1 MKKIER
7 IEEGV
12 KELADEKYREFQLKL
27 CPGVDNILGVRVPV
41 LRNYAKDL
49 LKKYSIDEI
58 LYSLNDKYYENIML
72 QGMVIGLNKNK
83 DIDEV
88 LEYVKKFIPKIN
100 NWAICDTFCAGL
112 KITIKNKE
120 KVWNFLKEYLKS
132 NKEFE
137 LRFAVVMILDFYVE
151 EKYIDDIL
159 KIIDNIKSEAYYT
172 QMAVAWLLSVCIVK
186 FYDKTLEYLKNSK
199 IDKFTFNKAIQKSIE
214 SYRITDEQK
223 QTLKKN
229 LLLLPVLILP

>member
-1 MKKIER
+1 MKKIEK

-100 NWAICDTFCAGL
+100 NWAVCDTFCAGL

-223 QTLKKN
+223 QILKNMKK
-229 LLLLPVLILP
+229 L

>member
-58 LYSLNDKYYENIML
+58 LYSLNDRYYENIML

-100 NWAICDTFCAGL
+100 NWAVCDTFCAGL

-223 QTLKKN
+223 QTLKNMKK
-229 LLLLPVLILP
+229 L

>member
-223 QTLKKN
+223 QTLKNMKK
-229 LLLLPVLILP
+229 L

>member
-100 NWAICDTFCAGL
+100 NWAVCDTFCAGL

-223 QTLKKN
+223 QTLKNMKK
-229 LLLLPVLILP
+229 L

>member
-1 MKKIER
+1 MKKIEK

-100 NWAICDTFCAGL
+100 NWAVCDTFCAGL

-223 QTLKKN
+223 QTLKNMKK
-229 LLLLPVLILP
+229 L

>member
-1 MKKIER
+1 MKKIEK

-58 LYSLNDKYYENIML
+58 LYSLNDRYYENIML

-100 NWAICDTFCAGL
+100 NWAVCDTFCAGL

-223 QTLKKN
+223 QTLKNMKK
-229 LLLLPVLILP
+229 L

>member
-172 QMAVAWLLSVCIVK
+172 QMAVA
-186 FYDKTLEYLKNSK
+186 
-199 IDKFTFNKAIQKSIE
+199 
-214 SYRITDEQK
+214 
-223 QTLKKN
+223 
-229 LLLLPVLILP
+229 

>member
-58 LYSLNDKYYENIML
+58 LYSLNDRYYENIML

-100 NWAICDTFCAGL
+100 NWAVCDTFCAGL

-223 QTLKKN
+223 QILKNMKK
-229 LLLLPVLILP
+229 L